1 MLPGK
6 RLPWYYGWNVLA
18 VAMVFQAMT
27 FGIGLYCFTFW
38 VVPWTE
44 EFSVGRGE
52 VMMVFFTMQV
62 VMGLAAPFAGRAV
75 DGRSI
80 RALVIAGALSMGAG
94 LALAGMATSLWQI
107 LVLYGTLFVPGL
119 LLAGPMTAQALA
131 AKWFTRRRGLAIGI
145 STVGTSLGGFL
156 TPLLVTGLQAAY
168 GWRDANLMLALIVVV
183 AVVPLVWLFV
193 RNSPEAAGMPG
204 EVGEDGSPAVSA
216 ERFPVWTTTSI
227 LRTPVFWMMVL
238 AFTPVVT
245 AMGAIQ
251 QNLAPF
257 AADRGFD
264 AQATSVL
271 VSIMALV
278 MVGAKVF
285 FGAMADRWDHR
296 YLFLFA
302 QALMAGVFVMA
313 RGEIDYGGLV
323 IVCVLLGCAGG
334 GMLPL
339 LGAVVGSRFG
349 AAAFGQVMGLLGP
362 FTTLAAVGPWIAGYV
377 RDASGSYDQAWI
389 IFLFMLIPAAVG
401 SLSLGARRAPVSSA
415 AVG

>member
-1 MLPGK
+1 
-6 RLPWYYGWNVLA
+6 
-18 VAMVFQAMT
+18 
-27 FGIGLYCFTFW
+27 
-38 VVPWTE
+38 
-44 EFSVGRGE
+44 
-52 VMMVFFTMQV
+52 
-62 VMGLAAPFAGRAV
+62 
-75 DGRSI
+75 
-80 RALVIAGALSMGAG
+80 
-94 LALAGMATSLWQI
+94 
-107 LVLYGTLFVPGL
+107 
-119 LLAGPMTAQALA
+119 
-131 AKWFTRRRGLAIGI
+131 
-145 STVGTSLGGFL
+145 
-156 TPLLVTGLQAAY
+156 
-168 GWRDANLMLALIVVV
+168 
-183 AVVPLVWLFV
+183 
-193 RNSPEAAGMPG
+193 
-204 EVGEDGSPAVSA
+204 
-216 ERFPVWTTTSI
+216 
-227 LRTPVFWMMVL
+227 
-238 AFTPVVT
+238 
-245 AMGAIQ
+245 MGAIQ

-271 VSIMALV
+271 VSVMALV

-313 RGEIDYGGLV
+313 RGEIDYSGLL

-377 RDASGSYDQAWI
+377 RDASGSYDEAWI

-401 SLSLGARRAPVSSA
+401 SLLLGARPAPVSSA